1 MTPIRTEK
9 RMQKRISEQKASARR
24 ALRDAAQYWSKF
36 IARCILQRLER
47 ERFNDFIRLV
57 HSQHPLPSILVAQLF
72 LRPQPDNDVSPDP
85 RIPPYIQALS
95 QHGYVDA
102 ASILRALYKYSL
114 LHAQLNPVA
123 QLRAMDFTEY
133 RRVDDEKGREDGA
146 SGKKPL
152 RRWRSSSWLEEVM
165 FYHVI
170 KTMVE
175 RTAFRDTRAALQL
188 CHVMSKWV
196 ELFTSVSTIAWGA
209 FKT

>member
-1 MTPIRTEK
+1 
-9 RMQKRISEQKASARR
+9 
-24 ALRDAAQYWSKF
+24 
-36 IARCILQRLER
+36 
-47 ERFNDFIRLV
+47 
-57 HSQHPLPSILVAQLF
+57 
-72 LRPQPDNDVSPDP
+72 
-85 RIPPYIQALS
+85 ALS

-123 QLRAMDFTEY
+123 QLGAMDAM
-133 RRVDDEKGREDGA
+133 DDEKGREDGT

-175 RTAFRDTRAALQL
+175 RTAFRDTKAALQL
-188 CHVMSKWV
+188 CHVMSKWM
-196 ELFTSVSTIAWGA
+196 ELFTSV
-209 FKT
+209 

>member
-1 MTPIRTEK
+1 MSPSHMIGV
-9 RMQKRISEQKASARR
+9 AGG
-24 ALRDAAQYWSKF
+24 LWYWSKF

-47 ERFNDFIRLV
+47 KRFNDFIRLV
-57 HSQHPLPSILVAQLF
+57 HSQHPLPSILVAELF

-102 ASILRALYKYSL
+102 PSILRALYKYSS

-123 QLRAMDFTEY
+123 QLGAMDAM
-133 RRVDDEKGREDGA
+133 DDEKGREDGA
-146 SGKKPL
+146 SGKKPM

-175 RTAFRDTRAALQL
+175 GTAFRDTRAALQL
-188 CHVMSKWV
+188 CHVMSKWMG
-196 ELFTSVSTIAWGA
+196 LFTSVSTIAWGA
-209 FKT
+209 LKT